1 MPSKFFRVATEGAT
15 TDGRTIQRSWL
26 EQIAKNFN
34 REKYGAR
41 LWLEHY
47 RGMLPDSP
55 FKAYGDVLAV
65 KTEEVD
71 GKLTLLAQIEPL
83 PELVAMN
90 KAKQK
95 IYTSCEID
103 PSFGDTKEAYLVGLA
118 VTDSPA
124 SLGTEVLSF
133 AAQNPAANPFAG
145 RKTNPGTLYSA
156 GMEVDSALMANQE
169 EGTGTGT
176 GTDTDKAVN
185 SVLGKFTA
193 TMEAM
198 LSKFRVNP
206 DTNPDTKPATKPEAK
221 PEAKPDTAVD
231 ATELVKQF
239 SAVTGDA
246 IKEMATTLGDQLKAL
261 KAEHQALS
269 DKFNTL
275 HNKLDTTPTGNFN
288 RPPATGGG
296 DNFFKATDC

>member
-1 MPSKFFRVATEGAT
+1 MASKFFRVATEGAT
-15 TDGRTIQRSWL
+15 TDGRTIQRSWI

-41 LWLEHY
+41 IWLEHY

-55 FKAYGDVLAV
+55 FKAYGDVTAV
-65 KTEEVD
+65 KTQEVD

-95 IYTSCEID
+95 IYTSIEVN

-133 AAQNPAANPFAG
+133 ASKNPTANPFAG
-145 RKTNPGTLYSA
+145 RKTDPNTLFSE
-156 GMEVDSALMANQE
+156 GVEVDSALMANQE
-169 EGTGTGT
+169 DDKGDDK
-176 GTDTDKAVN
+176 GTDTAAAVTG
-185 SVLGKFTA
+185 VLGKFTA

-198 LSKFRVNP
+198 LSKFSKAP
-206 DTNPDTKPATKPEAK
+206 ETPPATKPDTKA
-221 PEAKPDTAVD
+221 PDTNDTAD
-231 ATELVKQF
+231 LVKQF
-239 SAVTGDA
+239 STATGHA
-246 IKEMATTLGDQLKAL
+246 MKELATTLGDQLKAL
-261 KAEHQALS
+261 QTQHTALS

-275 HNKLDTTPTGNFN
+275 HAQLDKTPAGHNS
-288 RPPATGGG
+288 RPPASGGG
-296 DNFFKATDC
+296 DNFFKTTDC

>member
-1 MPSKFFRVATEGAT
+1 MASKFFRVATEGAT

-34 REKYGAR
+34 RQKYGAR

-133 AAQNPAANPFAG
+133 AAQNPTANPFAG
-145 RKTNPGTLYSA
+145 RKTNPNTLYSA
-156 GMEVDSALMANQE
+156 GVEVESALMANQD
-169 EGTGTGT
+169 EGKGE
-176 GTDTDKAVN
+176 GTDTAAAVTG
-185 SVLGKFTA
+185 VLGKFTA

-198 LSKFRVNP
+198 LSKFSKAP
-206 DTNPDTKPATKPEAK
+206 ETPPATKPDTKATDTN
-221 PEAKPDTAVD
+221 DTAD
-231 ATELVKQF
+231 LVKQF
-239 SAVTGDA
+239 SAATGDA
-246 IKEMATTLGDQLKAL
+246 MKDLATTLGDQLKAL
-261 KAEHQALS
+261 QAQHTALS

-275 HNKLDTTPTGNFN
+275 HAQLDKTPAGHHS
-288 RPPATGGG
+288 RPPASGGG
-296 DNFFKATDC
+296 ANFYKATDC

>member
-1 MPSKFFRVATEGAT
+1 MASKFFRVATEGAT
-15 TDGRTIQRSWL
+15 TDGRTIQRSWI
-26 EQIAKNFN
+26 EQCAKNFN
-34 REKYGAR
+34 RQKYGAR
-41 LWLEHY
+41 LWLEHF

-83 PELVAMN
+83 PELMAMN

-145 RKTNPGTLYSA
+145 RKTNPNTLYSA
-156 GMEVDSALMANQE
+156 GMEVDSALMANQDE
-169 EGTGTGT
+169 DK

-193 TMEAM
+193 AMEGVLAKF
-198 LSKFRVNP
+198 SKAP
-206 DTNPDTKPATKPEAK
+206 ESKPET
-221 PEAKPDTAVD
+221 KPDTPVD
-231 ATELVKQF
+231 PTELVKQF
-239 SAVTGDA
+239 SAATGDA
-246 IKEMATTLGDQLKAL
+246 MKDLATTLGDQLKAL
-261 KAEHQALS
+261 QTQHTELAT
-269 DKFNTL
+269 KFNTL
-275 HNKLDTTPTGNFN
+275 HAQLDKTPTGNFN

>member
-1 MPSKFFRVATEGAT
+1 MASKFFRVATEGAT
-15 TDGRTIQRSWL
+15 TDGRTIQRSWI
-26 EQIAKNFN
+26 EQCAKNFN

-41 LWLEHY
+41 LWLEHF

-169 EGTGTGT
+169 EDKGTGE

-193 TMEAM
+193 AIEGVFAKFSKAPEA
-198 LSKFRVNP
+198 P
-206 DTNPDTKPATKPEAK
+206 PAAK
-221 PEAKPDTAVD
+221 PEGKPDTAVD

-239 SAVTGDA
+239 SAATGDA
-246 IKEMATTLGDQLKAL
+246 MKELATTLGDQLKAL

-269 DKFNTL
+269 DKFTTL

>member
-1 MPSKFFRVATEGAT
+1 MASKFFRVATEGAT

-34 REKYGAR
+34 RQKYGAR

-145 RKTNPGTLYSA
+145 RKTNPNTLYSA
-156 GMEVDSALMANQE
+156 GTEVDSALMANQE
-169 EGTGTGT
+169 EDKGE
-176 GTDTDKAVN
+176 GTDTDKAMTG
-185 SVLGKFTA
+185 VLGKFTA
-193 TMEAM
+193 AMEGVLA
-198 LSKFRVNP
+198 KFGKAP
-206 DTNPDTKPATKPEAK
+206 EAPPATKPEG
-221 PEAKPDTAVD
+221 KPDTPVD

-239 SAVTGDA
+239 SAATGDA
-246 IKEMATTLGDQLKAL
+246 MKDLATTLGDQLKAL
-261 KAEHQALS
+261 QTQHTELAT
-269 DKFNTL
+269 KFKTL
-275 HNKLDTTPTGNFN
+275 HDKLDTTPTGNFS

>member
-1 MPSKFFRVATEGAT
+1 MASKFFRVATEGAT

-34 REKYGAR
+34 RQKYGAR

-133 AAQNPAANPFAG
+133 AAQNPTANPFAG
-145 RKTNPGTLYSA
+145 RKTNPNTLYSA
-156 GMEVDSALMANQE
+156 GVEVDSALMANQNE
-169 EGTGTGT
+169 DKGESN
-176 GTDTDKAVN
+176 DTDAALTG
-185 SVLGKFTA
+185 VLGKFTA

-198 LSKFRVNP
+198 LSKFSGKA
-206 DTNPDTKPATKPEAK
+206 DTKPETKPTTPATT
-221 PEAKPDTAVD
+221 DTATD
-231 ATELVKQF
+231 AAELVKQF
-239 SAVTGDA
+239 STATA
-246 IKEMATTLGDQLKAL
+246 AALKEMGQQMGDQLKAL
-261 KAEHQALS
+261 QTQHTALS

-275 HNKLDTTPTGNFN
+275 HAQLDKTPAGHNS
-288 RPPATGGG
+288 RPPASGGG

>member
-15 TDGRTIQRSWL
+15 TDGRTIQRSWI
-26 EQIAKNFN
+26 EQCAKNFN
-34 REKYGAR
+34 RQKYGAR
-41 LWLEHY
+41 LWLEHF

-55 FKAYGDVLAV
+55 FKAYGDVLAL

-133 AAQNPAANPFAG
+133 AAQNPTANPFAG
-145 RKTNPGTLYSA
+145 RKTNPTTLYSA
-156 GMEVDSALMANQE
+156 GMEVDSALMANQD
-169 EGTGTGT
+169 EGKGE
-176 GTDTDKAVN
+176 GTDTAAAVTG
-185 SVLGKFTA
+185 VLSKFTA
-193 TMEAM
+193 AMEGVLA
-198 LSKFRVNP
+198 KFSGKP
-206 DTNPDTKPATKPEAK
+206 ETPPATKPDTKATDTN
-221 PEAKPDTAVD
+221 DTAD
-231 ATELVKQF
+231 LVKQF
-239 SAVTGDA
+239 SAATGDA
-246 IKEMATTLGDQLKAL
+246 MKELATTLGDQLKAL
-261 KAEHQALS
+261 QAQHTALS

-275 HNKLDTTPTGNFN
+275 HAQLDKTPAGHHS
-288 RPPATGGG
+288 RPPASGGG
-296 DNFFKATDC
+296 DNFFKTTDC